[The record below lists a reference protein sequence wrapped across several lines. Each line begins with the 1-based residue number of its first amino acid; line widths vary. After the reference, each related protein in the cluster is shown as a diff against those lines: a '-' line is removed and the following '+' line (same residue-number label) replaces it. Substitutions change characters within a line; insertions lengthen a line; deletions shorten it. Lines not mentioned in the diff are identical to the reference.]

1 MHVSRSQKQL
11 PRYKSKITCEGNFF
25 ELNTVLGI
33 TKNHIVYFPREM
45 ANSPMILDDTVIT
58 NFSNDPKNNIINEDD
73 EEVPIFGSTTPTS
86 G

>member
-1 MHVSRSQKQL
+1 ML
-11 PRYKSKITCEGNFF
+11 A
-25 ELNTVLGI
+25 I
-33 TKNHIVYFPREM
+33 TKNHIVYFLREM
-45 ANSPMILDDTVIT
+45 ANSPMILDETVIT

>member
-1 MHVSRSQKQL
+1 
-11 PRYKSKITCEGNFF
+11 
-25 ELNTVLGI
+25 
-33 TKNHIVYFPREM
+33 M